1 MMKEGKKCPCE
12 NCANGIYM
20 TVENMWWCDKHLKY
34 ACQMEKNRLCEKFE
48 RDDAVSRTP
57 TRPAQEA
64 LAIERYQDLEEAI
77 SIIKSECYAFN
88 PLNLDRSTKVNTA
101 LDMAIEVLSKKC
113 HNLNKDYDDC
123 DQFVCSN
130 CGIELQDWHAVERS
144 EDDGD
149 ITYHEYEFR
158 FCPNCGARI
167 VKEGERNE
175 RIY

>member
-1 MMKEGKKCPCE
+1 MKLETTNYKKYPCE
-12 NCANGIYM
+12 NCVDGIYM
-20 TVENMWWCDKHLKY
+20 EVEKEWWCDKHLNY

-48 RDDAVSRTP
+48 R
-57 TRPAQEA
+57 
-64 LAIERYQDLEEAI
+64 EEAI
-77 SIIKSECYAFN
+77 NIIKSECYVFN

-113 HNLNKDYDDC
+113 HNINKDYDDC

-130 CGIELQDWHAVERS
+130 CGIELQDWHQVERD

-167 VKEGERNE
+167 ESEEK
-175 RIY
+175 